1 MKNTL
6 LHAETIASLAAVAVV
21 VHLVASVDWPWAIA
35 IGAAAAVL
43 VRALLHRRAPRTAR
57 H

>member
-6 LHAETIASLAAVAVV
+6 LYAETIAILVAVAAV
-21 VHLVASVDWPWAIA
+21 VHVIASVDWPWAIA

-43 VRALLHRRAPRTAR
+43 LRAVIHRKTPAR
-57 H
+57 P

>member
-6 LHAETIASLAAVAVV
+6 QYAETIAILVVVAAV
-21 VHLVASVDWPWAIA
+21 VHVLASVDWPWAIA

-43 VRALLHRRAPRTAR
+43 LRAVIHRKTPAR
-57 H
+57 P

>member
-6 LHAETIASLAAVAVV
+6 LYAETIAILVVVAVV
-21 VHLVASVDWPWAIA
+21 VHLIASVDWPWAVA

-43 VRALLHRRAPRTAR
+43 LRAVIHPKTPAR
-57 H
+57 P